1 MSHSHDS
8 EPEFEKLSKAITEAV
23 MTSEKVRK
31 IVEEIQ
37 KKDEICPQSFMV
49 LVLKMQVLT
58 ESLEM
63 KIEQDNSVEKP
74 VTKNEVGR
82 RPLKGHNLSMDANFP
97 SVKSISKSSST
108 NDSMQRI
115 GLRRTVLYFKPVSF
129 FLTVTVLMVTCAP
142 AAKPDSYRI
151 AREQMVRKRY
161 QRSWNSRSCD
171 TRCNAQSS
179 KTPVCRT

>member
-58 ESLEM
+58 ESLELE
-63 KIEQDNSVEKP
+63 IEQEGTERKP
-74 VTKNEVGR
+74 IAQKRGHKRTSGKPQYIDGR
-82 RPLKGHNLSMDANFP
+82 RLSKREVDFEEFVNGRFDSETWLKKN
-97 SVKSISKSSST
+97 
-108 NDSMQRI
+108 
-115 GLRRTVLYFKPVSF
+115 GLIL
-129 FLTVTVLMVTCAP
+129 
-142 AAKPDSYRI
+142 
-151 AREQMVRKRY
+151 
-161 QRSWNSRSCD
+161 
-171 TRCNAQSS
+171 
-179 KTPVCRT
+179 

>member
-63 KIEQDNSVEKP
+63 KIERDNSVEKP
-74 VTKNEVGR
+74 VTKKRGR
-82 RPLKGHNLSMDANFP
+82 K
-97 SVKSISKSSST
+97 
-108 NDSMQRI
+108 
-115 GLRRTVLYFKPVSF
+115 
-129 FLTVTVLMVTCAP
+129 
-142 AAKPDSYRI
+142 
-151 AREQMVRKRY
+151 
-161 QRSWNSRSCD
+161 
-171 TRCNAQSS
+171 
-179 KTPVCRT
+179 KTPEKSQFIDGRKLSKREIDFEEFLNERFDAEDWLKKNGLIL